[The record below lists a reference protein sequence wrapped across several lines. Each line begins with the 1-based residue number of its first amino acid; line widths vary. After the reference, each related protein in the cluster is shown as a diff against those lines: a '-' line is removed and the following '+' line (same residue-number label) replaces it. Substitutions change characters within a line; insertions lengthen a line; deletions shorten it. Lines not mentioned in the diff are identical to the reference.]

1 MRSNRKKVAQ
11 KFISLLNSYDT
22 MVIVNMNNIRSKQIH
37 DIRKHLRGTSE
48 IVVGKKSFLSY
59 LLQNNKLE
67 MSRWMSVKEYL
78 SDNIGL
84 IFTNSNLKILN
95 ETFKQYFLTSFVN
108 AGEIAQRNII
118 IKKGIKNLSPS
129 QTPFFQALGI
139 PTRISKSSIEIIED
153 ILLVS
158 KNQALNKSQEVLLKK
173 LDIKPHKYGV
183 KIKKIFSSKGE
194 INLKILQMNNNNL
207 TTNTGFLLKQFL
219 KHSCFNGLSCSMWK
233 NYNILSCSS
242 TMLRII
248 ASFY

>member
-1 MRSNRKKVAQ
+1 VAE
-11 KFISLLNSYDT
+11 KFITLLNSYDK
-22 MVIVNMNNIRSKQIH
+22 MVIVNMNNIKSKQIQ
-37 DIRKHLRGTSE
+37 DIRKHLRKSSE

-59 LLQNNKLE
+59 LLKSNKVE
-67 MSRWMSVKEYL
+67 MSKWVSVKDCL
-78 SDNIGL
+78 SNNIGL
-84 IFTNSNLKILN
+84 IFTNSNLKLLN
-95 ETFKQYFLTSFVN
+95 ETFKQYFLTSFVS
-108 AGEIAQRNII
+108 AGETAQKNII

-158 KNQALNKSQEVLLKK
+158 KNNVLNKSQEVLLKK
-173 LDIKPHKYGV
+173 LDIKPHKYGI

-194 INLKILQMNNNNL
+194 IDLRILCMNNKTL
-207 TTNTGFLLKQFL
+207 TINSNILLKEFL
-219 KHSCFNGLSCSMWK
+219 KYPINNELTYTMWR

-242 TMLRII
+242 LMNKIV